1 MTQQDCTLSRQ
12 AQLQGITFAT
22 KTSLSVT
29 VTASINLS
37 TDNLQAVYTVVDH
50 ISVTA
55 SIDLS
60 TNILQAVYTVVDH
73 IFGGVLASRVQCQ
86 HCSQV
91 SSVYDSMND
100 LSVEVDD
107 GLYGVVKSVEVALAQ
122 FIKPE
127 VMSGDN
133 AYHCDWCQR

>member
-1 MTQQDCTLSRQ
+1 M
-12 AQLQGITFAT
+12 
-22 KTSLSVT
+22 
-29 VTASINLS
+29 
-37 TDNLQAVYTVVDH
+37 VDH

-55 SIDLS
+55 SINLS

-86 HCSQV
+86 HCGQV

-107 GLYGVVKSVEVALAQ
+107 GLYGVVKSVEVALAK

-133 AYHCDWCQR
+133 AYHCDWCQRYCCCDACLVLLLPVRSSMSVLLCVCVCAVSNNHFFWWLC